1 MNKRQQKKHTRVR
14 LQQIYDETIK
24 IPSYTRIHKYPHL
37 ILWIDP
43 KQQTIT
49 IRYYNLETGPLPYSV
64 LQNYIG
70 SWNDP
75 KKMYQTTEQLTNTEN
90 IFWIQSPFVNN
101 WSKKEELT

>member
-14 LQQIYDETIK
+14 LQQIYDKTLK
-24 IPSYTRIHKYPHL
+24 IPSYIRIHKYPHL

-64 LQNYIG
+64 LQYFIG
-70 SWNDP
+70 SWNEP
-75 KKMYQTTEQLTNTEN
+75 EKMYQATKRLTYSND
-90 IFWIQSPFVNN
+90 IFWIQSPFTQ
-101 WSKKEELT
+101 S